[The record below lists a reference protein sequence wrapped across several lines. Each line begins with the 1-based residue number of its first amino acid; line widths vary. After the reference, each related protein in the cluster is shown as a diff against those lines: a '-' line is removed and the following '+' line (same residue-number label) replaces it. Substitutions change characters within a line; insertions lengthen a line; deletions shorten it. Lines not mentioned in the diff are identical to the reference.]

1 MCSAGINAA
10 AILVKLSPIGKTAKF
25 SFTHNRRNTADK
37 ISDCLAAAI
46 VRSLAKIHIRPNLR
60 EHYFFFTVNQTIYS
74 MYTIISGTNR
84 PNSNTLK
91 IAKEYRKLLHKTGQ
105 EAHLLSLEGL
115 NVLESNAVFHE
126 IERELLIPVPK
137 FIFISPEY
145 NGSIPGVL
153 KAMFDISDIERS
165 WWNKKA
171 LMTGVSTG
179 RAGNLR
185 GMEHLTGIL
194 NYMKVT
200 VHHNKLPISLV
211 NTLLN
216 ADGEITDTRT
226 LDSINRQLEEFIIF

>member
-1 MCSAGINAA
+1 
-10 AILVKLSPIGKTAKF
+10 
-25 SFTHNRRNTADK
+25 
-37 ISDCLAAAI
+37 
-46 VRSLAKIHIRPNLR
+46 
-60 EHYFFFTVNQTIYS
+60 

-84 PNSNTLK
+84 PESNTLK
-91 IAKEYRKLLHKTGQ
+91 IAREYRKLLLQKGQ
-105 EAHLLSLEGL
+105 QVHLLSLEGL
-115 NVLESNAVFHE
+115 DVLLPNPVFAE
-126 IERELLIPVPK
+126 VERELLIPVPK

-153 KAMFDISDIERS
+153 KAMFDISDIQKS
-165 WWNKKA
+165 WWNKRA

-200 VHHNKLPISLV
+200 VHHNKLPISVV

-216 ADGEITDTRT
+216 PAGEITDSRT
-226 LDSINRQLEEFIIF
+226 LESITNQLDEFIKF